1 MVNSS
6 IEKTE
11 ATLPPAFFM
20 RAVFLFDC
28 SSCDVTFSTFTHHC
42 CNCRLRCLLDERYSF
57 TVKFCRSCPIGYI
70 ENQYE
75 FYHISTNEI
84 PGDFSRENMISSH
97 ARSPLLWLPNKW
109 SLCPS
114 TLDTVSVFFLN
125 IVAFFFFFSKIY
137 NSMRHLLRMGL

>member
-1 MVNSS
+1 
-6 IEKTE
+6 
-11 ATLPPAFFM
+11 M

-28 SSCDVTFSTFTHHC
+28 CSGDVIFSTFTHHC

-57 TVKFCRSCPIGYI
+57 TFHIFCRSCPIGYI
-70 ENQYE
+70 DHQYE

-97 ARSPLLWLPNKW
+97 ARSPLLWLPDKW

-114 TLDTVSVFFLN
+114 TLDTVSVFF
-125 IVAFFFFFSKIY
+125 FKI
-137 NSMRHLLRMGL
+137 LLPIFCQKSIILCAICLGWASDTL